1 MTRDEKNAAIDELV
15 ENLKNHQFVYI
26 TDSSNLSANANN
38 SLRKVLHKNGVRM
51 QVIKN
56 TFVHKALER
65 GEIDWSDELKDTL
78 KGTTALL
85 FASNPKAPAI
95 AIQEFRKKSDR
106 PLLKGAYID
115 SDVFIGDDQ
124 LGALVDL
131 KTKDEL
137 VGEII
142 GLLRSPATN
151 VISALKSG
159 GTTIAGLLKT
169 LAEKEN

>member
-1 MTRDEKNAAIDELV
+1 MNKIEKNEIIDELV
-15 ENLKNHQFVYI
+15 GNLNEYQYVYV
-26 TDSSNLSANANN
+26 TDSSNLSATSNN
-38 SLRKVLHKNGVRM
+38 DLRKLLHKNGVKM

-56 TFVHKALER
+56 TFVHKALEKSGTEW
-65 GEIDWSDELKDTL
+65 GELTDTL

-95 AIQEFRKKSDR
+95 AIKEFRKNSDR

-131 KTKDEL
+131 KTREEL
-137 VGEII
+137 IGEIV
-142 GLLRSPATN
+142 GLLQSPAKN

-159 GTTIAGLLKT
+159 GNTIAGLVKT
-169 LAEKEN
+169 LAEREN

>member
-1 MTRDEKNAAIDELV
+1 MNKDDKNIIIDELI
-15 ENLKNHQFVYI
+15 ENLKEYQYVYV
-26 TDSSNLSANANN
+26 TDSSKLSATSNN
-38 SLRKVLHKNGVRM
+38 DLRKLLHKNGVKM

-56 TFVHKALER
+56 TFVQQALEKS
-65 GEIDWSDELKDTL
+65 GTEWGELKDTL
-78 KGTTALL
+78 VGTTALL
-85 FASNPKAPAI
+85 FASNPKSPAI
-95 AIQEFRKKSDR
+95 AIKEFRKKSDR

-124 LGALVDL
+124 LGTLVDL

-151 VISALKSG
+151 VISALQSG
-159 GTTIAGLLKT
+159 GNTIAGLLKT
-169 LAEKEN
+169 LAEREN

>member
-1 MTRDEKNAAIDELV
+1 MNKQEKNLVIDELV
-15 ENLKNHQFVYI
+15 ENLKEFQYVYV
-26 TDSSNLSANANN
+26 TDSSNLSANSNN
-38 SLRKVLHKNGVRM
+38 ELRKLLHKNGVKM

-65 GEIDWSDELKDTL
+65 GDIQWGDLKDTL

-95 AIQEFRKKSDR
+95 AIKEFRKKGDR

-115 SDVFIGDDQ
+115 SDIYIGDDQ

-131 KTKDEL
+131 KTREEL

-142 GLLRSPATN
+142 GLLRSPANN
-151 VISALKSG
+151 VISALKSSG
-159 GTTIAGLLKT
+159 NTIAGLLKT

>member
-1 MTRDEKNAAIDELV
+1 MNREEKNAIIDELAA
-15 ENLKNHQFVYI
+15 NLKEYQYVYV
-26 TDSSNLSANANN
+26 TDSSNLSANSNN
-38 SLRKVLHKNGVRM
+38 DLRKLLHKNGVKM

-65 GEIDWSDELKDTL
+65 GDIEWGELKDTL

-95 AIQEFRKKSDR
+95 AIKEFRKKSDR

-131 KTKDEL
+131 KTREEL

-142 GLLRSPATN
+142 GLLRSPANN
-151 VISALKSG
+151 VVSALKSSG
-159 GTTIAGLLKT
+159 NTIAGILKT
-169 LAEKEN
+169 LSEREN

>member
-1 MTRDEKNAAIDELV
+1 MNKEEKNIIIDELAG
-15 ENLKNHQFVYI
+15 NLKEYQYVYV
-26 TDSSNLSANANN
+26 TDSSNLSANSNN
-38 SLRKVLHKNGVRM
+38 ELRKLLHKNGVKM

-56 TFVHKALER
+56 TFVHQALEKS
-65 GEIDWSDELKDTL
+65 GTEWGALKDTL
-78 KGTTALL
+78 VGTTSLL

-95 AIQEFRKKSDR
+95 AIKEFRKKSDR

-142 GLLRSPATN
+142 GLLQSPAKN

-159 GTTIAGLLKT
+159 GNTIAGLVKT
-169 LAEKEN
+169 LSEREN

>member
-1 MTRDEKNAAIDELV
+1 MNKIEKDTIIDELV
-15 ENLKNHQFVYI
+15 ANLKEYQYVYV
-26 TDSSNLSANANN
+26 TDSSKLTANSNN
-38 SLRKVLHKNGVRM
+38 NLRKLLHKNGVKM

-56 TFVHKALER
+56 TFVHKALEKS
-65 GEIDWSDELKDTL
+65 GTEWGELKDTL

-95 AIQEFRKKSDR
+95 AIKEFRKKSDR

-131 KTKDEL
+131 KSKEEL

-151 VISALKSG
+151 VISALQSG
-159 GTTIAGLLKT
+159 GNTIAGLLKT
-169 LAEKEN
+169 LAEREN

>member
-1 MTRDEKNAAIDELV
+1 MNKEEKNIIIDELV
-15 ENLKNHQFVYI
+15 ENLKEYQYVYV
-26 TDSSNLSANANN
+26 TDSSNLSANSNN
-38 SLRKVLHKNGVRM
+38 DLRKLLHKNGVKM

-56 TFVHKALER
+56 TFVHQALQKSGTEW
-65 GEIDWSDELKDTL
+65 GELKDTL
-78 KGTTALL
+78 VGTTALL
-85 FASNPKAPAI
+85 FASNPKSPAI
-95 AIQEFRKKSDR
+95 AIKEFRKTSDR

-124 LGALVDL
+124 LGSLVDL

-151 VISALKSG
+151 VVSALQSG
-159 GTTIAGLLKT
+159 GNTIAGLLKT
-169 LAEKEN
+169 LSEREN

>member
-1 MTRDEKNAAIDELV
+1 MNKDDKNIIIDELI
-15 ENLKNHQFVYI
+15 ENLKEYQYVYV
-26 TDSSNLSANANN
+26 TDSSKLSATSNN
-38 SLRKVLHKNGVRM
+38 DLRKLLHKNGVKM

-56 TFVHKALER
+56 TFVHQALEKS
-65 GEIDWSDELKDTL
+65 GTEWGELKDTL
-78 KGTTALL
+78 VGTTALL
-85 FASNPKAPAI
+85 FASNPKSPAI
-95 AIQEFRKKSDR
+95 AIKEFRKKSDR

-124 LGALVDL
+124 LGTLVDL

-151 VISALKSG
+151 VISALQSG
-159 GTTIAGLLKT
+159 GNTIAGLLKT
-169 LAEKEN
+169 LAEREN